1 MIIVTQRVSTIKNA
15 DQILVIDDGMIVGK
29 GKHNELMQT
38 CEAYREIASSQ
49 LTAEEL
55 A

>member
-1 MIIVTQRVSTIKNA
+1 MPIK
-15 DQILVIDDGMIVGK
+15 ILVIDDGMIVGK
-29 GKHNELMQT
+29 GRHEELMQT
-38 CEAYREIASSQ
+38 CAPYREIASSQ